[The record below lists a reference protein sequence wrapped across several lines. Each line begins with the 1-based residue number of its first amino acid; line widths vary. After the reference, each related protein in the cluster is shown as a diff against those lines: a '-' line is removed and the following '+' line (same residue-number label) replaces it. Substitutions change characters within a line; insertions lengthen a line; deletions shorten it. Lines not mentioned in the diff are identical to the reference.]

1 MSSTDDKKS
10 GPIARGMIDATGMP
24 ALVLF
29 ASMVG

>member
-1 MSSTDDKKS
+1 MSTTNGKTG